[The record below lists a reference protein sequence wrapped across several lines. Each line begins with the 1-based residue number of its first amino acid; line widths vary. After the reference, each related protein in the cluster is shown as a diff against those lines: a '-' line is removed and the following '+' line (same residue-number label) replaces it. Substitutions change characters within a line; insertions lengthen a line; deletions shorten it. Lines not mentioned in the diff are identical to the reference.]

1 MFIGICSYIPY
12 DTRIPVRSQ
21 ISRGFAA
28 QRIGIRGREGKPL
41 PRWWWKVRYG
51 VKTVMLPLICVQFVR
66 TLILPNPLDVF
77 ILFLFFMAYLGF
89 LLNFY

>member
-1 MFIGICSYIPY
+1 M
-12 DTRIPVRSQ
+12 
-21 ISRGFAA
+21 
-28 QRIGIRGREGKPL
+28 

-51 VKTVMLPLICVQFVR
+51 VKSVMLPLICIQFVR

-77 ILFLFFMAYLGF
+77 ILFLFFLAYLGF